1 MVIIVT
7 GGAGLLGRHVMTRL
21 RNDATNAVSVDIDVS
36 NRGERLDVRD
46 FARVNAKFAELKPDV
61 VIHLAALA
69 GASGKGGAA
78 ESPRDPF
85 DYLNT
90 NFVGT
95 LNIFEACRLNDVKR
109 VVHMSSCSVYG
120 QTTERITE
128 LTTVNPDTPYGF
140 SKACAELVA
149 KCYAINYGIRTLIF
163 RPSLICGE
171 GQREMNALRE
181 FVMCAKNGMPLLV
194 FGKGEHVREWLH
206 PIDVADA
213 ITRGISYFDQ
223 MTNPYEIFVLGSK
236 PVSMKDLAYLVVSKT
251 NRGNVVHL
259 HSGRRTFDQC
269 TNPEKIARLLG
280 WTASIPVEDIVSRV
294 AMQDF
299 FVN

>member
-1 MVIIVT
+1 MPILVT
-7 GGAGLLGRHVMTRL
+7 GGAGFLGRYVMTRL
-21 RNDATNAVSVDIDVS
+21 RNDATDAVSVDIDV
-36 NRGERLDVRD
+36 NKGGEYLDVRD
-46 FARVNAKFAELKPDV
+46 FARVNSKFADLRPDV

-78 ESPRDPF
+78 ESPKDPF
-85 DYLNT
+85 NYLNT

-95 LNIFEACRLNDVKR
+95 LNVFEACRLNDVKR
-109 VVHMSSCSVYG
+109 VIHMSSCSVYG
-120 QTTERITE
+120 RTTERITE
-128 LTTVNPDTPYGF
+128 LTPVNPDTPYGF
-140 SKACAELVA
+140 SKASAELVA
-149 KCYAINYGIRTLIF
+149 KCYASNYGIRTLIF
-163 RPSLICGE
+163 RSSLICGE

-194 FGKGEHVREWLH
+194 FGEGEHVREWLH

-213 ITRGISYFDQ
+213 MTRGLSYFNE

-236 PVSMKDLAYLVVSKT
+236 PVSMKDLARLVVSKT

-259 HSGRRTFDQC
+259 HGGRRTFDQC

-299 FVN
+299 FLD